1 MIALRAS
8 YQEIAAALLISE
20 AALVAEFA
28 AEIQREQ

>member
-8 YQEIAAALLISE
+8 RQEIATALQISE

-28 AEIQREQ
+28 AEIEREQ